1 MYIAS
6 MMRMDFMIRSIS
18 MPVCS
23 PSLILLVRSAS
34 LSGAIIVRSVPT
46 RLKMSEITMG
56 LYHGFKYRS
65 SSSIELLTFLGF
77 SSAPL
82 PGGPCLIW
90 QVPPPK
96 AG

>member
-1 MYIAS
+1 MYIAR

-34 LSGAIIVRSVPT
+34 LSGAIIVKYVPT
-46 RLKMSEITMG
+46 RLNMSEMIMG
-56 LYHGFKYRS
+56 LYHGFRYRR
-65 SSSIELLTFLGF
+65 SSSIEFFTFLGF

-90 QVPPPK
+90 QVPPLK